1 MKWKKTDRRGYG
13 AGGCKDPKL
22 YRSVVPTKIDS
33 EVLGTSDTEKTAA
46 PVSLLP
52 EATGPEVVEA
62 GVPGK
67 TGNVPSLVSESGEAE
82 VLGTT
87 SASNAGGPS
96 SLLSASA
103 ISLGELSEDV
113 IRVCGGF
120 LKNET

>member
-1 MKWKKTDRRGYG
+1 M
-13 AGGCKDPKL
+13 
-22 YRSVVPTKIDS
+22 
-33 EVLGTSDTEKTAA
+33 
-46 PVSLLP
+46 
-52 EATGPEVVEA
+52 EA

-103 ISLGELSEDV
+103 ISLRQIFENV
-113 IRVCGGF
+113 NPVR
-120 LKNET
+120 NETVTKNDNFPNMSTLPTGVF

>member
-1 MKWKKTDRRGYG
+1 M
-13 AGGCKDPKL
+13 
-22 YRSVVPTKIDS
+22 
-33 EVLGTSDTEKTAA
+33 
-46 PVSLLP
+46 
-52 EATGPEVVEA
+52 EA

-103 ISLGELSEDV
+103 ISLRQLSEHVNPADG
-113 IRVCGGF
+113 RF
-120 LKNET
+120 LKNDTKEGRGNGQLCSDRRGAEQRRGAFRGSIRCESVPQ